1 MIMKIVAFGGAGAMG
16 RMSVRDLAS
25 RDIVEKITIADY
37 NLEEAAVLA
46 REIGEKCSAVRVD
59 ANNHSNMVAIASGND
74 VALGTIGPFYKYEEK
89 VARACIEAGVNYVS
103 ICDDYDGAD
112 AILKLDEKAKEAGI
126 TMITGVGWT
135 PGITNV
141 LAKKAVDDLDEVEDI
156 AVYWGAHA
164 SDTVGK
170 AVTLH
175 TMHIFAGT
183 IPSFQR
189 GRRVMI
195 PAGSGWEKIRFPEP
209 VGVVNVFHVGHP
221 EPVTIPRVI
230 DARNVTL
237 KGGLVEHYFNILGKI
252 VAGLHL
258 TTSERGKDILGGIM
272 NPLLPYFEKFDR
284 PVETASAGRVDVTGK
299 KGKEW
304 MHRAYGAVAH
314 MDVLTGL
321 PASIAV
327 QMIGENK
334 IDAKG
339 VMGPEIFPDPDE
351 FLRRL
356 KTGGIRFFEGDDMAA
371 PLEL

>member
-1 MIMKIVAFGGAGAMG
+1 MKVVAFGGAGAMG
-16 RMSVRDLAS
+16 KLAVKDLAS
-25 RDIVEKITIADY
+25 REIVSEIVIADY
-37 NLEEAAVLA
+37 NLEEASALA
-46 REIGEKCSAVRVD
+46 RELGEKCSAVRVD
-59 ANNHSNMVAIASGND
+59 ANDHRNMVAIAEGKD

-89 VARACIEAGVNYVS
+89 VARACIEARVNYVS
-103 ICDDYDGAD
+103 ICDDYDAAD
-112 AILKLDEKAKEAGI
+112 AILKLDGEAKEAGI

-141 LAKKAVDDLDEVEDI
+141 LAKKAADEIDEVEDI
-156 AVYWGAHA
+156 AVSWGAHA

-183 IPSFQR
+183 VPSFQR

-230 DARNVTL
+230 NARSVTL
-237 KGGLVEHYFNILGKI
+237 KGGLVEHYFNILGKA

-258 TTSERGKDILGGIM
+258 TTSDRGKDILGGIM

-284 PVETASAGRVDVTGK
+284 HVETASAGRVDVTGK
-299 KGKEW
+299 KGGKW
-304 MHRAYGAVAH
+304 VHRAYGAVAH
-314 MDVLTGL
+314 MDILTGL
-321 PASIAV
+321 PASIAI
-327 QMIGENK
+327 QMIGEDK
-334 IDAKG
+334 IDTKG
-339 VMGPEIFPDPDE
+339 VMGPEIIPDPNE
-351 FLRRL
+351 FLGRL
-356 KTGGIRFFEGDDMAA
+356 KDGGVRFFEGDDMAT